1 MKIIKCLSEK
11 IEEELDDAS
20 DYIDL
25 AMRWKQEQPEAAN
38 LFHELS
44 TEEMGHMEKLHNMV
58 VKLMTD
64 YRNKMGEPPKEMQTL
79 YDYLHEKHISKATQI
94 KVKQGMYRAD

>member
-11 IEEELDDAS
+11 IEEELEDAS
-20 DYIDL
+20 AYIDL
-25 AMRWKQEQPEAAN
+25 AMRWKQEQPEAAD

-44 TEEMGHMEKLHNMV
+44 KEEMGHVDKLHTMV
-58 VKLMTD
+58 AKLITD
-64 YRNKMGEPPKEMQTL
+64 YRNKMGDPPREMQTL

-94 KVKQGMYRAD
+94 RVKQGMYRAD